1 MTISPAHRA
10 RLILALLAVAFTL
23 ALAACSEA
31 PEEPGLAPP
40 ATAEPLPTADLPVER
55 GRRDFIVVAT
65 DAPLPPF
72 TDFDQFGTITGFN
85 SGVMQTIAARAGLD
99 YEFVVTP
106 NEGVLASIAA
116 GSARD
121 FDAVMSALVIPDIPA
136 PGIAFTE
143 PYLEIGQVILVL
155 ADENEIQSAGDLRPG
170 MAIGVLPD
178 SDSFDSA
185 VEIGLAEGD
194 LFTAYERPSQ
204 LIQALI
210 DESVDAVIVDSFMG
224 EYFATTFPEQLKLLA
239 GPEGRPAWL
248 DSRAYGM
255 AVAADN
261 TELLNRL
268 NEAIAA
274 LDTEGELDR
283 LAVTWLLAE
292 ENAAAAVDPGESRI
306 GTPGSELFIGVVGS
320 FTDMDPASLTV
331 DFISWEI
338 KQNSMSGLY
347 RIGPDSTVEPLLA
360 ADLPTV
366 SEDKLEY
373 TIPLR
378 SGLLFPD
385 GTDFTAEDV
394 KWSIDRAAGMGNF
407 LVNAYLKDAN
417 EDNFADGDAVQIVD
431 PLTVKIVLKQPT
443 AFFPAILASPPY
455 SPISSNCFAPTADP
469 TSTCGG
475 IGPYTIVGWTPND
488 RLRLAANP
496 GWPGSPSPAFP
507 NLMIRF
513 FNDVESMERSLVEFA
528 SVDLAWTG
536 LPFANYVSLSE
547 QDIDGDGDPDLRP
560 WEGPSTFKS
569 YLIFDQAVEPWDSKL
584 VRQAA
589 ALALDREALARDV
602 FGGARLPLLS
612 PVPNDIPG
620 HLATLPARD
629 LERARALLL
638 QEGYS
643 ASVPLDITIWY
654 VNDGRYSPVEEAYAN
669 AIKAQLEETGVFKVT
684 VNGVTWGEFRLQA
697 AQCAYPA
704 YLLGWPS
711 PGAPTDYMDAS
722 SWTNFFVENP
732 TRVFCSNFESQR
744 MTTLVEEARA
754 ELDETAR
761 LAKVGEI
768 QTLWADEL
776 PTLDITQE
784 PRRAISLPGIDGV
797 TVNAWGLLH
806 YELLTKEEAPEP

>member
-1 MTISPAHRA
+1 MNTSRHRRIT
-10 RLILALLAVAFTL
+10 RLTLFTLLLVLLALVT
-23 ALAACSEA
+23 ACSQ
-31 PEEPGLAPP
+31 EPVEPSVVIP
-40 ATAEPLPTADLPVER
+40 ATAEPLPTADLPVDR
-55 GRRDFIVVAT
+55 SGRDFIVVAT

-72 TDFDQFGTITGFN
+72 TDFDQFGTVIGFN
-85 SGVMQTIAARAGLD
+85 SSVMQNIAAKAGLD

-121 FDAVMSALVIPDIPA
+121 FDAVMSALVIPDVPP
-136 PGIAFTE
+136 PGIAYTD
-143 PYLEIGQVILVL
+143 PYLEIGQVVLVL
-155 ADENEIQSAGDLRPG
+155 ADENEIQSPGDLRPG

-178 SDSFDSA
+178 SDSYDSA
-185 VEIGLAEGD
+185 LELGLAESD

-204 LIQALI
+204 LIQALV

-224 EYFATTFPEQLKLLA
+224 DYFAATFPEQLKLV
-239 GPEGRPAWL
+239 GGEGARETWL
-248 DSRAYGM
+248 DSRAYGI

-261 TELLNRL
+261 SELLDRLNTAITELQ
-268 NEAIAA
+268 EV
-274 LDTEGELDR
+274 GEIDR
-283 LAVTWLLAE
+283 LAVTYLLAE

-306 GTPGSELFIGVVGS
+306 GTPAGELFIGVVGS

-331 DFISWEI
+331 DNISWEI
-338 KQNSMSGLY
+338 KQNVMSGLY
-347 RIGPDSTVEPLLA
+347 RISPDSRVEPLLA
-360 ADLPTV
+360 TALPTI

-385 GTDFTAEDV
+385 GTTFTADDV

-407 LVNAYLKDAN
+407 LVNNYLKDAN
-417 EDNFADGDAVQIVD
+417 EDNFADQDAVQVID

-443 AFFPAILASPPY
+443 SFFPAVLASPPFFPV
-455 SPISSNCFAPTADP
+455 SPDCFGATADP
-469 TSTCGG
+469 DSTCGG

-488 RLRLAANP
+488 RLRLTANP
-496 GWPGSPSPAFP
+496 GWPGPNPAFP
-507 NLMIRF
+507 NIMVRF
-513 FNDVESMERSLVEFA
+513 FNDVASMERSLVEFE

-536 LPFANYVSLSE
+536 LPFADFTTLSA
-547 QDIDGDGDPDLRP
+547 QDLNGDGQTDLKA

-569 YLIFDQAVEPWDSKL
+569 YFIFDQATPPWDKKR

-602 FGGARLPLLS
+602 FGGGRLPLLS

-620 HLATLPARD
+620 HLDTLPARD

-638 QEGYS
+638 EEGYS
-643 ASVPLDITIWY
+643 AGVPLDIALWY
-654 VNDGRYSPVEEAYAN
+654 VNDGRYSTVEDAYAN

-684 VNGVTWGEFRLQA
+684 VNGVAWDEFRLQT

-711 PGAPTDYMDAS
+711 PGAPTEYMDAT

-732 TRVFCSNFESQR
+732 TRVFCSNYESER
-744 MTTLVEEARA
+744 MTTLVQEARE
-754 ELDETAR
+754 ELDEAAR
-761 LAKVGEI
+761 LEKYGEI

-784 PRRAISLPGIDGV
+784 PRRAISLPRIDGV
-797 TVNAWGLLH
+797 TINAWGLMH
-806 YELLTKEEAPEP
+806 YELLTKAETTE

>member
-1 MTISPAHRA
+1 MTISPARWA
-10 RLILALLAVAFTL
+10 RVPLLILALLTL
-23 ALAACSEA
+23 LVLAACQETA
-31 PEEPGLAPP
+31 EEPGIAAPP
-40 ATAEPLPTADLPVER
+40 TAEPLPTADLPVER
-55 GRRDFIVVAT
+55 TGRDFVVVAT

-72 TDFDQFGTITGFN
+72 TNFDQFGTITGFN
-85 SGVMQTIAARAGLD
+85 SGVMQGIAARAGLD
-99 YEFVVTP
+99 FEFVVTP

-121 FDAVMSALVIPDIPA
+121 FDAVMSALVIPDTPP
-136 PGIAFTE
+136 PGIAYTE

-155 ADENEIQSAGDLRPG
+155 ADEQEILSAGDLRPG
-170 MAIGVLPD
+170 MAIGVLPE
-178 SDSFDSA
+178 SDSLESA
-185 VEIGLAEGD
+185 LELGLAESD

-224 EYFATTFPEQLKLLA
+224 QYFANTFPEQLRLVGDA
-239 GPEGRPAWL
+239 DGQATWL
-248 DSRAYGM
+248 DSRAYGI

-261 TELLNRL
+261 TELLTRL
-268 NEAIAA
+268 NDAIDDLRA
-274 LDTEGELDR
+274 EGELDR

-292 ENAAAAVDPGESRI
+292 QDAAAAVDPGESRI

-338 KQNSMSGLY
+338 KQNTMSGLY
-347 RIGPDSTVEPLLA
+347 RISPDSEVQPLLA
-360 ADLPTV
+360 AALPTV

-378 SGLLFPD
+378 DGLLFPD
-385 GTDFTAEDV
+385 GSGFTADDV

-407 LVNAYLKDAN
+407 LVNNYLKDTN
-417 EDNFADGDAVQIVD
+417 EDNFADGDAVQVID

-443 AFFPAILASPPY
+443 AYFPAILASPPFT
-455 SPISSNCFAPTADP
+455 PISSDCFAPTADP
-469 TSTCGG
+469 GSTCGG

-496 GWPGSPSPAFP
+496 GWPGTPAPAFP

-513 FNDVESMERSLVEFA
+513 FSDVTSMERSLVEFE

-536 LPFANYVSLSE
+536 LPFTDFARLSA
-547 QDIDGDGDPDLRP
+547 QDADQDGGPDLRA
-560 WEGPSTFKS
+560 WVGPSTFKS
-569 YLIFDQAVEPWDSKL
+569 YFIFDQATPPWDKKR
-584 VRQAA
+584 VRQAVA
-589 ALALDREALARDV
+589 YALDRDALARDV
-602 FGGARLPLLS
+602 FGGGRLPLLS

-620 HLATLPARD
+620 HLDTLPARD

-638 QEGYS
+638 EEGYS
-643 ASVPLDITIWY
+643 PGVPLDIAIWY
-654 VNDGRYSPVEEAYAN
+654 VNDGRYSPVEEAYVN
-669 AIKAQLEETGVFKVT
+669 AIKVQLEETEVFRVT
-684 VNGVTWGEFRLQA
+684 VNGVGWDEFRLQT

-704 YLLGWPS
+704 YILGWPS
-711 PGAPTDYMDAS
+711 PGAPTEYMDAT
-722 SWTNFFVENP
+722 SWTTFFVENP
-732 TRVFCSNFESQR
+732 TRVFCSNYESER
-744 MTTLVEEARA
+744 MTTLVAEARA
-754 ELDETAR
+754 ELDEAAR
-761 LAKVGEI
+761 LTKYGEI

-797 TVNAWGLLH
+797 QINAWGMLH
-806 YELLTKEEAPEP
+806 YELLTKVEPAE